1 MFTLAHVHLILNHV
15 PIMGSLFTT
24 ALFIIA
30 LIYRNTFIQKISL
43 WFLVIIALV
52 TAVTYQTGD
61 PAAHAVRNLPQVS
74 DSALKAHELFGKLG
88 LGAMFVTG
96 VVALGGVFFF
106 RKRATIP
113 GAYLALVMVILLVNC
128 GLFTYISFLGG
139 QILHPE
145 IRALVPLLPLL
156 HG

>member
-1 MFTLAHVHLILNHV
+1 MYTLAHLHLILNHV

-30 LIYRNTFIQKISL
+30 LFYRNTFIQKISL

-52 TAVTYQTGD
+52 TAATYQTGD
-61 PAAHAVRNLPQVS
+61 PAAHAVQNLPQVS
-74 DSALKAHELFGKLG
+74 DSALHAHELFGKFG

-96 VVALGGVFFF
+96 VVALGGAFFY
-106 RKRATIP
+106 RKRPTIP
-113 GAYLALVMVILLVNC
+113 TGYLALVLVILLINV

-145 IRALVPLLPLL
+145 IRSFVPLLPLL